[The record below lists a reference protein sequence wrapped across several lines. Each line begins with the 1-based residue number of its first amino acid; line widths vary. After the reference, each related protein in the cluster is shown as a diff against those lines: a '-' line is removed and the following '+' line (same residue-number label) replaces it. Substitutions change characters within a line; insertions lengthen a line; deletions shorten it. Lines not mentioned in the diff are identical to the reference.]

1 MARVKRPD
9 RLTMDSIAAQ
19 KAGMSYGKWKALHP
33 HTEVEEP
40 DVLNEEP
47 KRLCKICGQE
57 IPEYRHKL
65 ALYCSEECKY
75 KRYLESQRDHCR
87 KYRERMMADGKV

>member
-1 MARVKRPD
+1 
-9 RLTMDSIAAQ
+9 MDAIAAQ

-33 HTEVEEP
+33 HTGVEEP
-40 DVLNEEP
+40 AVVQGP

-57 IPEYRHKL
+57 IPEYRSKM

-75 KRYLESQRDHCR
+75 KKYQESQRNHCR
-87 KYRERMMADGKV
+87 RYRERMMADGKV